1 MNDEDLFGFISLD
14 ESKQAALDEI
24 ILERRGANRKMKAC
38 LLKDMLKR

>member
-14 ESKQAALDEI
+14 DSKQAALDEI